1 MIEFTVSIKVMQ
13 AHDKLEEAE
22 LTEQRVSLHYTD
34 YAEKFRWTKE
44 EKKQR
49 ENGKGWTK
57 EM

>member
-34 YAEKFRWTKE
+34 YAENFRRTKE

-49 ENGKGWTK
+49 ENGKG
-57 EM
+57 

>member
-1 MIEFTVSIKVMQ
+1 MQ

-34 YAEKFRWTKE
+34 YAAKLRRTKE

-49 ENGKGWTK
+49 ENGKG
-57 EM
+57 